1 MVASYYSQ
9 SAPSQVRF
17 WLGCAQYYV
26 MLRILTFVRALAYTS
41 SYLFQARLDC

>member
-9 SAPSQVRF
+9 SEPSQVRF

-26 MLRILTFVRALAYTS
+26 MLRILTFVRALGYTS
-41 SYLFQARLDC
+41 SYLFHASLDC